1 MLTHK
6 KLKEAAGTQAFILAW
21 QKEIKNQEENC
32 TNKRKA
38 AKIITGYKQEIT
50 RLQNQRNEVLQEVT
64 QLSNIRIKTA
74 IIMHYF
80 NGLAWRDIA
89 QKIGMGDS
97 EESIRKAVKR
107 FFDEQEAKGNE
118 KSL

>member
-6 KLKEAAGTQAFILAW
+6 KLKEAAGTQSYILAL

-32 TNKRKA
+32 TNKRRA

-50 RLQNQRNEVLQEVT
+50 RLQNQRNEVLREVT
-64 QLSNIRIKTA
+64 ELNNIRIKTG

-80 NGLAWRDIA
+80 NRLSWRDVA

-107 FFDEQEAKGNE
+107 FLEEQEALDNE
-118 KSL
+118 KGL

>member
-6 KLKEAAGTQAFILAW
+6 ILKEAAGTQAYILAL
-21 QKEIKNQEENC
+21 QKEIKNQEEHC

-64 QLSNIRIKTA
+64 ALNNIRLKTA

-80 NGLAWRDIA
+80 NGMAWRDIA

-97 EESIRKAVKR
+97 EESIRKAVRR
-107 FFDEQEAKGNE
+107 FFAEQEAGANE
-118 KSL
+118 KDL

>member
-6 KLKEAAGTQAFILAW
+6 IIKEAAGTQAYILAL
-21 QKEIKNQEENC
+21 QKEIKNQEEHC

-38 AKIITGYKQEIT
+38 AKVITGYKQEIT

-64 QLSNIRIKTA
+64 ALNNIRLKTA

-80 NGLAWRDIA
+80 NGMAWRDIA

-97 EESIRKAVKR
+97 EESIRKAVRR
-107 FFDEQEAKGNE
+107 FFAEQEAEVDE
-118 KSL
+118 KDL

>member
-6 KLKEAAGTQAFILAW
+6 ILKEAAGTQAYILAL
-21 QKEIKNQEENC
+21 QKEIKNQEEHC
-32 TNKRKA
+32 TNKRKT
-38 AKIITGYKQEIT
+38 AKVITGYKQEIT

-64 QLSNIRIKTA
+64 ALNNIRLKTA

-80 NGLAWRDIA
+80 NGMAWRDIA

-97 EESIRKAVKR
+97 EESIRKAVRR
-107 FFDEQEAKGNE
+107 FFAEQEAGADE
-118 KSL
+118 KDL